1 MSNRISRGKA
11 LGGKFIP
18 GTLLTTTKTVVK
30 GTNTLTIDEL
40 KSSYLLI
47 TGSPTG
53 AVNLIFNIAYKNMYV
68 AYNQTDQTV
77 TLKNTS
83 GGTVSLVAG
92 SRSVVMNDGHAMV
105 EAVVSDSEVTLSG
118 AQSLSNKS
126 LSTSTF
132 TGGTITGTDITAGTM
147 TGTAITG
154 GTITGA
160 GISSGTMTGTAI
172 TGGTITGA
180 GISSGTMTGTA
191 ITGGTI
197 TGTAITGG
205 TITGAGISSGT
216 MTGTAITGGTIT
228 GAIFSNGT
236 ITGTG
241 VAFVGNTFTAG
252 VITGTTLI
260 NCLQK
265 KKLVTHD
272 YNSAAVD
279 WNLSDAELG
288 ASVLAVTNASSG
300 VNAVFP
306 IGTVYE
312 NTYLVD
318 NQSGQALKLL
328 VSGATGIT
336 IASTKRAFVWRN
348 NTDIIRITADA

>member
-92 SRSVVMNDGHAMV
+92 SRSVVMNDGSAMV

-147 TGTAITG
+147 
-154 GTITGA
+154 
-160 GISSGTMTGTAI
+160 
-172 TGGTITGA
+172 
-180 GISSGTMTGTA
+180 
-191 ITGGTI
+191 

-336 IASTKRAFVWRN
+336 IASTKRAFIWRN

>member
-92 SRSVVMNDGHAMV
+92 SRSVVMNDGSAMV

-132 TGGTITGTDITAGTM
+132 TGGTITGTDITA
-147 TGTAITG
+147 
-154 GTITGA
+154 
-160 GISSGTMTGTAI
+160 
-172 TGGTITGA
+172 
-180 GISSGTMTGTA
+180 
-191 ITGGTI
+191 
-197 TGTAITGG
+197 
-205 TITGAGISSGT
+205 GT

>member
-92 SRSVVMNDGHAMV
+92 SRSVVMNDGRAMV

-132 TGGTITGTDITAGTM
+132 TGGTITGTDITA
-147 TGTAITG
+147 
-154 GTITGA
+154 
-160 GISSGTMTGTAI
+160 
-172 TGGTITGA
+172 
-180 GISSGTMTGTA
+180 
-191 ITGGTI
+191 
-197 TGTAITGG
+197 
-205 TITGAGISSGT
+205 GT

>member
-1 MSNRISRGKA
+1 M
-11 LGGKFIP
+11 
-18 GTLLTTTKTVVK
+18 
-30 GTNTLTIDEL
+30 
-40 KSSYLLI
+40 
-47 TGSPTG
+47 
-53 AVNLIFNIAYKNMYV
+53 
-68 AYNQTDQTV
+68 
-77 TLKNTS
+77 
-83 GGTVSLVAG
+83 
-92 SRSVVMNDGHAMV
+92 
-105 EAVVSDSEVTLSG
+105 
-118 AQSLSNKS
+118 
-126 LSTSTF
+126 
-132 TGGTITGTDITAGTM
+132 
-147 TGTAITG
+147 
-154 GTITGA
+154 
-160 GISSGTMTGTAI
+160 
-172 TGGTITGA
+172 
-180 GISSGTMTGTA
+180 
-191 ITGGTI
+191 
-197 TGTAITGG
+197 
-205 TITGAGISSGT
+205 
-216 MTGTAITGGTIT
+216 
-228 GAIFSNGT
+228 
-236 ITGTG
+236 
-241 VAFVGNTFTAG
+241 GNTFTAG

>member
-92 SRSVVMNDGHAMV
+92 SRSVVMNDGSAMV

-132 TGGTITGTDITAGTM
+132 TGGTITGTDITA
-147 TGTAITG
+147 
-154 GTITGA
+154 
-160 GISSGTMTGTAI
+160 GTMTGTAI